1 MINEQTQHDAERS
14 EARPE
19 QREQSELKGTK
30 RASAGRQKKKE
41 KNIRIRG

>member
-1 MINEQTQHDAERS
+1 LINKKTQQNAERR
-14 EARPE
+14 EEKNE